1 MKKIIALILFICVTG
16 SSVIAQSFHV
26 GLKAGADIQK
36 IEGASFNDKYA
47 FGYHVGA
54 FAKLSIVNSFSFQPE
69 LYYSSVSMDTAQ
81 GFSSLY
87 ESAGISK
94 VNFGYINVPLLLNF
108 KFAKFF
114 SFQIGPKFSL
124 LASKNLNAATDG
136 KSAIKMGD
144 ISGVAGV
151 QFNFLKFSA
160 YARYQMGLNNLNDIS
175 GISESW
181 KSQTIHVGV
190 GMNIF

>member
-1 MKKIIALILFICVTG
+1 MKKIVALVLFIWFTG
-16 SSVIAQSFHV
+16 SLVSAQSFHV
-26 GLKAGADIQK
+26 GLKAGTDIQK

-81 GFSSLY
+81 GFSGLY
-87 ESAGISK
+87 QSAGIPK
-94 VNFGYINVPLLLNF
+94 VNFGYINVPLLLNI

-136 KSAIKMGD
+136 KSAIKIGD

-160 YARYQMGLNNLNDIS
+160 YARYQMGLNNLNDMS
-175 GISESW
+175 SESW
-181 KSQTIHVGV
+181 KSQVIHVGV
-190 GMNIF
+190 GLNVL